1 MKDETIE
8 CVDCHEQFTFTVAE
22 QEFYASKGFENKPK
36 RCQACRNIKKN
47 AARGGRPNNNYNSSS
62 SSSSRY

>member
-8 CVDCHEQFTFTVAE
+8 CVDCHQPFTFTVAE

-36 RCQACRNIKKN
+36 RCAACRQIKKQN
-47 AARGGRPNNNYNSSS
+47 SRSGRPNYNNNNNE
-62 SSSSRY
+62 SSSRY